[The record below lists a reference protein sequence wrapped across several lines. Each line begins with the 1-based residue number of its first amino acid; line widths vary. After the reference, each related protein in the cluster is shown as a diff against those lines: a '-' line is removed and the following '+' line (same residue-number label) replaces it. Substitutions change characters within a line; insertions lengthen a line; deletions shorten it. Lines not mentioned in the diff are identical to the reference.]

1 MITYRTLFKKF
12 RFLRVSGDIP
22 ICSLDLR
29 NISTFKKMKPS
40 NESSICDHL
49 LECGNNPYFDEF
61 SILAHK
67 NKNFLLEI
75 KESL

>member
-1 MITYRTLFKKF
+1 
-12 RFLRVSGDIP
+12 
-22 ICSLDLR
+22 
-29 NISTFKKMKPS
+29 MKPS

-49 LECGNNPYFDEF
+49 LECDNNPYFDEF